1 MVQSQLLD
9 PYFMVSKILFKISC
23 TFNYHLLIRC
33 IIISI
38 IINVIQ
44 FSSVSQSHQTLW
56 PHGLQH
62 ASLPCPSWTPGSLIK
77 LISINRWCH
86 PTISSSVIPFSSWLQ
101 SFPESG
107 SFQMSQFFASG
118 GQSIGASAS
127 VLPMNIQDWF
137 HLGLTCL
144 SSLMSKG
151 LSSIS
156 NTTV

>member
-44 FSSVSQSHQTLW
+44 FSSVSHSHQTLW

-86 PTISSSVIPFSSWLQ
+86 PTVSSSVIPFSSWLQ

-118 GQSIGASAS
+118 GRSIGASAS

-144 SSLMSKG
+144 SSLLSKG

>member
-144 SSLMSKG
+144 SSLLSKG